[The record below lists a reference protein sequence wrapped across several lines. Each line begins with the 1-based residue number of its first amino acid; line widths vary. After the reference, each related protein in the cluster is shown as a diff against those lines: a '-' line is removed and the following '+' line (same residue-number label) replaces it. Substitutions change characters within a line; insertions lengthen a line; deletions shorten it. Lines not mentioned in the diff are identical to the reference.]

1 MGNKAACNIMLKNY
15 KSALKD
21 SKLAIQLDQTFEKGY
36 LRIARC
42 NLFMGNITEAE
53 QTITKFLELYPNSKA
68 LESEQQNCKYL
79 REIEKLSKISY
90 AKKDYLTCLSHM
102 DDGLKVLP
110 EFPREFLRFKLM
122 KAECL
127 VFLGRFEVFLKNFH
141 KKSLNLLLFVLRK
154 L

>member
-1 MGNKAACNIMLKNY
+1 MLKNY

-36 LRIARC
+36 IRIARC

-90 AKKDYLTCLSHM
+90 AKNDYLTCLSHL

-110 EFPREFLRFKLM
+110 EFLKFKLM

-127 VFLGRFEVFLKNFH
+127 VFLGRFEVFKNKIH